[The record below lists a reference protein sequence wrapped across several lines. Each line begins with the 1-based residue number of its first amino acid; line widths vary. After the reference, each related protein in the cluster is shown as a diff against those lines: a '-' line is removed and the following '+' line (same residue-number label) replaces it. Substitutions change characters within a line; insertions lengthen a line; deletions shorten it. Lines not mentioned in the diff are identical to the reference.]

1 MNGNDRGQGAMV
13 LWNNMWTAS
22 KVFSLWA
29 IRGWPFNI
37 PWCLTR
43 TQDHLIW
50 LAMHLAARVSP
61 NLGSAWCTY
70 ATLLCSV
77 WCLFYFA
84 LQFCVL
90 VSSVL
95 PLLLDACC
103 GWPCPALFSPPSD
116 LQRSLPVLNPN
127 CIPLFPVWAPRLK
140 IALFGLGHPGNVPI
154 QSTLLFT
161 MTESIVMWDDYFR
174 EATYNTVMIEL
185 GN

>member
-1 MNGNDRGQGAMV
+1 MS
-13 LWNNMWTAS
+13 TAS
-22 KVFSLWA
+22 KVFFLSEQFEVGRSISLDVLLEPKTTWF
-29 IRGWPFNI
+29 G
-37 PWCLTR
+37 C
-43 TQDHLIW
+43 
-50 LAMHLAARVSP
+50 AMHLAARVSP

-90 VSSVL
+90 LSSVL
-95 PLLLDACC
+95 PLFLDACC

-174 EATYNTVMIEL
+174 EATNNTVMIEL